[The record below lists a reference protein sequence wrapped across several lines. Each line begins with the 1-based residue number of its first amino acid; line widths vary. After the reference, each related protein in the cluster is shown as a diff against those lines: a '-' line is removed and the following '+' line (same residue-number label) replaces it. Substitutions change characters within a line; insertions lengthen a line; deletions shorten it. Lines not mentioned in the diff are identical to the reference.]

1 MRVNAWIVGTAALL
15 SLTACGG
22 ADKGGNSVQMKDME
36 VVDGTATDAM
46 TDLDG
51 VQSEGTAI
59 ALPGANAAVVILHR
73 DLRAKRGLKPR
84 PRDLLKRRRRLDV
97 QRGALRQDSA
107 VEAHRDHERQLRC
120 RCGRCW

>member
-1 MRVNAWIVGTAALL
+1 MHVKAWTLCIAAFLPL
-15 SLTACGG
+15 AACGG

-59 ALPGANAAVVILHR
+59 ALPDANAA
-73 DLRAKRGLKPR
+73 GN
-84 PRDLLKRRRRLDV
+84 
-97 QRGALRQDSA
+97 DSA
-107 VEAHRDHERQLRC
+107 AASDARPATPAPAEDAEVVADQ
-120 RCGRCW
+120 